1 MRRIVDHDTNATIP
15 CERSGADGGTAT
27 QPGEGG
33 GGSEGSSISTEGGM
47 SAESSAGAADGAS
60 ADGVSAGSVSADG
73 VSVESGTSTDGG
85 MSAQARRLRNGLI
98 SLAIFFA
105 LVAALLLAVP
115 GLRSAGE
122 KITDAKL
129 GWVAAAVGF
138 ELLSCAGYVVL
149 FELVFKMER
158 GFSRRLALSEL
169 GVNSV
174 VSVSGIGGIALGA
187 WVLRTK
193 GVSVERIARRS
204 VLMFVLT
211 SAVNVS
217 AVALIGV
224 PMWLGLLPGSQNAL
238 LTLLPAALAI
248 AVILGTL
255 ALAALAGRL
264 ATRRGLR
271 DGRMH
276 VALVA
281 IRDGVEGALRLIAR
295 RDWRLLG
302 AVGYWLFDTLVLYA
316 CLAAYGA
323 TPTFWALAMA
333 YLVGQLANS
342 IPIPAGLVAVEGGLI
357 GMLVLFGVRPVSVVV
372 AAVVTYRAISLWLP
386 ALIGSVAF
394 FSLRREIGEPVSAS
408 SEAAAGG

>member
-1 MRRIVDHDTNATIP
+1 MRRIVGQDRQAAIAEHPKRPAVEQP
-15 CERSGADGGTAT
+15 RSTD
-27 QPGEGG
+27 
-33 GGSEGSSISTEGGM
+33 
-47 SAESSAGAADGAS
+47 
-60 ADGVSAGSVSADG
+60 
-73 VSVESGTSTDGG
+73 DGG
-85 MSAQARRLRNGLI
+85 MSAQSRRLRNGLI
-98 SLAIFFA
+98 SLAVFFV
-105 LVAALLLAVP
+105 LVAAMLLAVP

-122 KITDAKL
+122 RITDANIP
-129 GWVAAAVGF
+129 WVIVGICA
-138 ELLSCAGYVVL
+138 ELLSCAGYVIL

-158 GFSRRLALSEL
+158 GFSRRLSLSEL

-174 VSVSGIGGIALGA
+174 VSISGIGGIALGA

-193 GVSVERIARRS
+193 VVAVERIARRS

-224 PMWLGLLPGSQNAL
+224 PMWLGLLPGSQKAL

-248 AVILGTL
+248 AVIVATL
-255 ALAALAGRL
+255 AVAALAGRL
-264 ATRRGLR
+264 ADHGG
-271 DGRMH
+271 GRSGRTH

-281 IRDGVEGALRLIAR
+281 VSDGVHDALRLIAA

-302 AVGYWLFDTLVLYA
+302 AIGYWLFDTIVLYA
-316 CLAAYGA
+316 CLAAYGP
-323 TPTFWALAMA
+323 TPTFWVLAMA

-357 GMLVLFGVRPVSVVV
+357 GMLVLFHVRPVSAVV
-372 AAVVTYRAISLWLP
+372 AAVVTYRAISLWIP

-394 FSLRREIGEPVSAS
+394 FTLRGEIGEPVTACEGAS
-408 SEAAAGG
+408 GG

>member
-1 MRRIVDHDTNATIP
+1 MNG
-15 CERSGADGGTAT
+15 EMST
-27 QPGEGG
+27 Q
-33 GGSEGSSISTEGGM
+33 S
-47 SAESSAGAADGAS
+47 
-60 ADGVSAGSVSADG
+60 
-73 VSVESGTSTDGG
+73 
-85 MSAQARRLRNGLI
+85 RRLRNGLI
-98 SLAIFFA
+98 SLAVFFA
-105 LVAALLLAVP
+105 LIVALLLAVP

-122 KITDAKL
+122 RITDASA
-129 GWVAAAVGF
+129 GWITVGIGF

-158 GFSRRLALSEL
+158 RFSRRLALSEL
-169 GVNSV
+169 AVNSV

-193 GVSVERIARRS
+193 GVAVERIAKRS

-217 AVALIGV
+217 AVAVIGV
-224 PMWLGLLPGSQNAL
+224 MMWLGLLPGSQNAL
-238 LTLLPAALAI
+238 LTLLPATLAI

-255 ALAALAGRL
+255 AVAALAGRL
-264 ATRRGLR
+264 ATRGGMR

-281 IRDGVEGALRLIAR
+281 VSDGVQGALRLIGK

-302 AVGYWLFDTLVLYA
+302 AVGYCLFDVLVMYV
-316 CLAAYGA
+316 CLVAYGP
-323 TPTFWALAMA
+323 TPTFWAVAMA
-333 YLVGQLANS
+333 YLVGLFANS

-357 GMLVLFGVRPVSVVV
+357 GMLVLFHVRPVSAVV

-386 ALIGSVAF
+386 ALIGSAAF
-394 FSLRREIGEPVSAS
+394 FSLRREIGEPASAAP
-408 SEAAAGG
+408 EGA

>member
-1 MRRIVDHDTNATIP
+1 MRRIVDQDTPAAIR
-15 CERSGADGGTAT
+15 EDQSAAGV
-27 QPGEGG
+27 GEGEEGAVAG
-33 GGSEGSSISTEGGM
+33 GVPVDADTRPEEGM
-47 SAESSAGAADGAS
+47 SVQS
-60 ADGVSAGSVSADG
+60 
-73 VSVESGTSTDGG
+73 
-85 MSAQARRLRNGLI
+85 RRLRNGLI

-105 LVAALLLAVP
+105 LIAALLLAVP

-122 KITDAKL
+122 KITDANVP
-129 GWVAAAVGF
+129 WVVAAIGF

-149 FELVFKMER
+149 FELVFKMGR
-158 GFSRRLALSEL
+158 AFSRRLSLAEL

-174 VSVSGIGGIALGA
+174 VSIGGIGGIALGA

-193 GVSVERIARRS
+193 GVAVERIARRS

-217 AVALIGV
+217 ATALIGIS
-224 PMWLGLLPGSQNAL
+224 MWLGFLPGSQNTL

-248 AVILGTL
+248 AVIVGTL
-255 ALAALAGRL
+255 ALAGLAGRL
-264 ATRRGLR
+264 ATRGSMR
-271 DGRMH
+271 DGRRHM
-276 VALVA
+276 ALVA
-281 IRDGVEGALRLIAR
+281 ISDGVRGSLRLIAR

-316 CLAAYGA
+316 CLAAYGP
-323 TPTFWALAMA
+323 TPTFWVLAMA

-357 GMLVLFGVRPVSVVV
+357 GMLVLFHVRPVAAVV

-394 FSLRREIGEPVSAS
+394 FSLRGEIGEPVSAS
-408 SEAAAGG
+408 PEAAAGC